1 MLVALDQRFGF
12 TNSGNCEIL
21 AAWFQITIRSD
32 YHGADSAIEEFLIN
46 VGRRK
51 FLTPTYKA
59 LIESDSTKKMA
70 LEIYEK
76 ARKNYHSV
84 STGTIDDLLNWKS

>member
-1 MLVALDQRFGF
+1 VEAD
-12 TNSGNCEIL
+12 NSV
-21 AAWFQITIRSD
+21 
-32 YHGADSAIEEFLIN
+32 EEFLIN

-59 LIESDSTKKMA
+59 MIERDPSKEMA
-70 LEIYEK
+70 RNIYRK

-84 STGTIDDLLNWKS
+84 STGTIDELLDWKG